1 MQLTPRG
8 PIALIGTLDTK
19 GGEVRFLKE
28 HLESLGLRALTVD
41 VGIAG
46 VPLFEPDVKREK
58 IALLGGTSIDALIA
72 ARDRGRAVVAM
83 QSGLSSWMRDSFG
96 PVGIS
101 GVLGI
106 GGSAGTSIASAA
118 MRQLPLGIPKLIVS
132 TSASGD
138 TRPHVG
144 TSDIIMMPSVADLAG
159 LNRITRTILTNAAN
173 AIAGMCCLPLARA
186 AHSERPC
193 LGATMFGVTTP
204 CVSRVRE
211 LVEQAG
217 YTLLVFSAN
226 GVGGRVMEQLIRDHM
241 IEGVID
247 ITTTELA
254 DELGGGIL
262 SAGPDRLEQAGR
274 SAIPQVISVG
284 ALDMVNFG
292 PLDTVPENFRSRTLY
307 RHNSAVTLMRTTSS
321 ENAILGRQI
330 AEKANM
336 AQGPVTIVLP
346 IKGVSAIDYPGQPF
360 HDPNADHEL
369 FEAIRTNIN
378 SKVKLVEVD
387 AHINDPAFAVRL
399 VSEYLDLVADR
410 KNEEKNNNDLA

>member
-1 MQLTPRG
+1 MQLTAQG
-8 PIALIGTLDTK
+8 PIALVGTLDTK

-28 HLESLGLRALTVD
+28 RLDSMGLKTLVID

-46 VPLFEPDVKREK
+46 VPLFEADVRREE
-58 IALLGGTSIDALIA
+58 IAVRGGSSIEALIA
-72 ARDRGRAVVAM
+72 GKDRGSAVVSM
-83 QSGLSSWMRDSFG
+83 QSGLSNWMLESFG
-96 PVGIS
+96 PLHIS

-106 GGSAGTSIASAA
+106 GGSAGTSIAATA
-118 MRQLPLGIPKLIVS
+118 MRQMPLGIPKLIVS

-144 TSDIIMMPSVADLAG
+144 TSDIIMFPSVADLAG
-159 LNRITRTILTNAAN
+159 LNRITRTILANAAN
-173 AIAGMCCLPLARA
+173 AIAGMCCLPPAPA
-186 AHSERPC
+186 VDGERPC

-204 CVSRVRE
+204 CVTRVRE
-211 LVEQAG
+211 LVEEAG

-226 GVGGRVMEQLIRDHM
+226 GVGGRVMEQLVRDHM

-274 SAIPQVISVG
+274 SGIPQVISVG

-292 PLDTVPENFRSRTLY
+292 PMDTVPEKFRSRTLY

-330 AEKANM
+330 AEKANLSN
-336 AQGPVTIVLP
+336 GPVTIVLP
-346 IKGVSAIDYPGQPF
+346 LKGVSAIDCPGQPF
-360 HDPNADHEL
+360 QDPNADGAL

-387 AHINDPAFAVRL
+387 AHINDPAFAARL
-399 VSEYLDLVADR
+399 VAEYLEIKEKKTNDVA
-410 KNEEKNNNDLA
+410 

>member
-1 MQLTPRG
+1 MQLTPQG

-28 HLESLGLRALTVD
+28 RLESLGLQTLVVD
-41 VGIAG
+41 VGIAS
-46 VPLFEPDVKREK
+46 VPLFEPDVRRED
-58 IALLGGTSIDALIA
+58 IALRGGSSIEALLA
-72 ARDRGRAVVAM
+72 GKDRGNAVVTM
-83 QSGLSSWMRDSFG
+83 QSGLSSWMRESFG
-96 PVGIS
+96 PLHIS

-106 GGSAGTSIASAA
+106 GGSAGTSIAATA
-118 MRQLPLGIPKLIVS
+118 MRQLPIGIPKIIVS

-144 TSDIIMMPSVADLAG
+144 TSDIIMIPSVADLAG
-159 LNRITRTILTNAAN
+159 LNRITRTILANAAN
-173 AIAGMCCLPLARA
+173 AIAGMCCLPTAPEA
-186 AHSERPC
+186 EGERPC

-204 CVSRVRE
+204 CVTRVRE
-211 LVEQAG
+211 LVEEAG

-274 SAIPQVISVG
+274 SGIPQVISVG

-292 PLDTVPENFRSRTLY
+292 PMETVPEKFKSRKLY
-307 RHNSAVTLMRTTSS
+307 RHNSAVSLMRTTVS

-330 AEKANM
+330 ADKVNVSK
-336 AQGPVTIVLP
+336 GPVTIVLP
-346 IKGVSAIDYPGQPF
+346 LKGVSAIDCPGQPF
-360 HDPNADHEL
+360 HDPDADHAL
-369 FEAIRTNIN
+369 FESIRTNIN

-387 AHINDPAFAVRL
+387 AHINDPAFAARL
-399 VSEYLDLVADR
+399 VTEYLEI
-410 KNEEKNNNDLA
+410 KEKKTNDLA

>member
-8 PIALIGTLDTK
+8 PIALVGTLDTK
-19 GGEVRFLKE
+19 GVEVRFLKE
-28 HLESLGLRALTVD
+28 RLESLGLKTLVID

-46 VPLFEPDVKREK
+46 VPQFEPDVSREE
-58 IALLGGTSIDALIA
+58 IASRGGTSIETLIA
-72 ARDRGRAVVAM
+72 GRDRGSAVVAM
-83 QSGLSSWMRDSFG
+83 QSGLSSWMVDFFG
-96 PVGIS
+96 PLQLS

-106 GGSAGTSIASAA
+106 GGSAGTSIAATA

-144 TSDIIMMPSVADLAG
+144 TSDIIMIPSVADLAG
-159 LNRITRTILTNAAN
+159 LNRITRTILANAAN
-173 AIAGMCCLPLARA
+173 AIAGMCCLPPAPA
-186 AHSERPC
+186 VEGERPC

-204 CVSRVRE
+204 CVTRVRE
-211 LVEQAG
+211 LVEEAG

-226 GVGGRVMEQLIRDHM
+226 GVGGRVMEQLIRDRM

-292 PLDTVPENFRSRTLY
+292 PIDTVPEKFQSRTLY

-336 AQGPVTIVLP
+336 SKGPVTIVLP
-346 IKGVSAIDYPGQPF
+346 LKGVSAIDFPGQPF

-369 FEAIRTNIN
+369 FESIRTH
-378 SKVKLVEVD
+378 VG
-387 AHINDPAFAVRL
+387 PR
-399 VSEYLDLVADR
+399 
-410 KNEEKNNNDLA
+410 

>member
-1 MQLTPRG
+1 
-8 PIALIGTLDTK
+8 
-19 GGEVRFLKE
+19 
-28 HLESLGLRALTVD
+28 
-41 VGIAG
+41 
-46 VPLFEPDVKREK
+46 
-58 IALLGGTSIDALIA
+58 
-72 ARDRGRAVVAM
+72 
-83 QSGLSSWMRDSFG
+83 
-96 PVGIS
+96 
-101 GVLGI
+101 
-106 GGSAGTSIASAA
+106 
-118 MRQLPLGIPKLIVS
+118 
-132 TSASGD
+132 
-138 TRPHVG
+138 
-144 TSDIIMMPSVADLAG
+144 
-159 LNRITRTILTNAAN
+159 
-173 AIAGMCCLPLARA
+173 
-186 AHSERPC
+186 
-193 LGATMFGVTTP
+193 MFGVTTP
-204 CVSRVRE
+204 CVTRVRE

-241 IEGVID
+241 IEGIID

-292 PLDTVPENFRSRTLY
+292 PMDTVPENFRSRTLY

-336 AQGPVTIVLP
+336 SLGPVTIVLP
-346 IKGVSAIDYPGQPF
+346 LKGVSAIDYPDQPF
-360 HDPNADHEL
+360 HDPDADREL

-387 AHINDPAFAVRL
+387 AHINDPAFAARL

-410 KNEEKNNNDLA
+410 KNEEKNKNDLA

>member
-1 MQLTPRG
+1 MQLTPQG

-28 HLESLGLRALTVD
+28 RLESLGLKALVID

-46 VPLFEPDVKREK
+46 MPLFEPDVRREE
-58 IALLGGTSIDALIA
+58 IALRGGTSIEALLA
-72 ARDRGRAVVAM
+72 GKDRGSAVVAM
-83 QSGLSSWMRDSFG
+83 QSGLSNWMRESFA
-96 PVGIS
+96 PLHIS

-106 GGSAGTSIASAA
+106 GGSAGTSIVATA

-144 TSDIIMMPSVADLAG
+144 TSDIIMIPSVADLAG
-159 LNRITRTILTNAAN
+159 LNRITRTILANAVN
-173 AIAGMCCLPLARA
+173 AIAGMCCLPPAPEVEG
-186 AHSERPC
+186 ERPC
-193 LGATMFGVTTP
+193 LGATMFGVTTL
-204 CVSRVRE
+204 CVTRVRE
-211 LVEQAG
+211 LVEEAG
-217 YTLLVFSAN
+217 FTLLVFSAN
-226 GVGGRVMEQLIRDHM
+226 GVGGRVMEQLVRDHM

-274 SAIPQVISVG
+274 SGIPQVISVG

-292 PLDTVPENFRSRTLY
+292 PMETVPEKFKNRKLY
-307 RHNSAVTLMRTTSS
+307 RHNSAVTLMRTTSEQNS
-321 ENAILGRQI
+321 ILGRQI

-336 AQGPVTIVLP
+336 STGAVTIVLP
-346 IKGVSAIDYPGQPF
+346 LKGVSAIDCPGQPF
-360 HDPNADHEL
+360 HDPDADHAL
-369 FEAIRTNIN
+369 FESIRTNLDT
-378 SKVKLVEVD
+378 KVKLVEVD
-387 AHINDPAFAVRL
+387 AHINDPVFAARL
-399 VSEYLDLVADR
+399 VTEYLEI
-410 KNEEKNNNDLA
+410 KEKKTNDLA

>member
-1 MQLTPRG
+1 MQLTPQG

-28 HLESLGLRALTVD
+28 RLESLGLKALVID

-46 VPLFEPDVKREK
+46 MPLFEPDVRREE
-58 IALLGGTSIDALIA
+58 IALRGGTSIEALLA
-72 ARDRGRAVVAM
+72 GKDRGSAVVAM
-83 QSGLSSWMRDSFG
+83 QSGLSNWMRESFA
-96 PVGIS
+96 PLHIS

-106 GGSAGTSIASAA
+106 GGSAGTSIAATA

-144 TSDIIMMPSVADLAG
+144 TSDIIMIPSVADLAG
-159 LNRITRTILTNAAN
+159 LNRITRTILANAVN
-173 AIAGMCCLPLARA
+173 AIAGMCCLPPAPEVEG
-186 AHSERPC
+186 ERPC
-193 LGATMFGVTTP
+193 LGATMFGVTTL
-204 CVSRVRE
+204 CVTRVRE
-211 LVEQAG
+211 LVEEAG
-217 YTLLVFSAN
+217 FTLLVFSAN
-226 GVGGRVMEQLIRDHM
+226 GVGGRVMEQLVRDHM

-274 SAIPQVISVG
+274 SGIPQVISVG

-292 PLDTVPENFRSRTLY
+292 PMETVPEKFKNRKLY
-307 RHNSAVTLMRTTSS
+307 RHNSAVTLMRTTS
-321 ENAILGRQI
+321 EQNAILGRQI

-336 AQGPVTIVLP
+336 STGAVTIVLP
-346 IKGVSAIDYPGQPF
+346 LKGVSAIDCPGQPF
-360 HDPNADHEL
+360 HDPDADHAL
-369 FEAIRTNIN
+369 FESIRTNLDT
-378 SKVKLVEVD
+378 KVKLVEVD
-387 AHINDPAFAVRL
+387 AHINDPVFAARL
-399 VSEYLDLVADR
+399 VTEYLEI
-410 KNEEKNNNDLA
+410 KEKKTNDLA

>member
-1 MQLTPRG
+1 MQLTSRG
-8 PIALIGTLDTK
+8 PIALVGTLDTK
-19 GGEVRFLKE
+19 GVEVRFLKE
-28 HLESLGLRALTVD
+28 RLESLGLKTLVID

-46 VPLFEPDVKREK
+46 TPQFEPDVSRQE
-58 IALLGGTSIDALIA
+58 IAARNGTSIDALIA
-72 ARDRGRAVVAM
+72 GRDRGNAVVAM
-83 QSGLSSWMRDSFG
+83 QAGLSSWMVESFG
-96 PVGIS
+96 PLGLS

-106 GGSAGTSIASAA
+106 GGSAGTSITATA
-118 MRQLPLGIPKLIVS
+118 MRQLPLGIPKMIVS

-144 TSDIIMMPSVADLAG
+144 TSDIIMFPSVADLAG
-159 LNRITRTILTNAAN
+159 LNRITRTILANAAN
-173 AIAGMCCLPLARA
+173 AIAGMCCLPPAPA
-186 AHSERPC
+186 IEGERPC

-204 CVSRVRE
+204 CVTRVRE

-226 GVGGRVMEQLIRDHM
+226 GVGGRVMEQLIRDRL

-292 PLDTVPENFRSRTLY
+292 PMDTVPEKFKGRTLY

-330 AEKANM
+330 AERASMSK
-336 AQGPVTIVLP
+336 GPVTIVLP
-346 IKGVSAIDYPGQPF
+346 LKGVSAIDSPGQPF
-360 HDPNADHEL
+360 HDPQTDHEL
-369 FEAIRTNIN
+369 FEAIRAHIEP
-378 SKVKLVEVD
+378 KVKLVEID
-387 AHINDPAFAVRL
+387 AHINDPAFAAQL
-399 VSEYLDLVADR
+399 VAEYLALVENR
-410 KNEEKNNNDLA
+410 KTRTERIEN

>member
-19 GGEVRFLKE
+19 GGEVGFLRE
-28 HLESLGLRALTVD
+28 RLQALGLETLVID

-46 VPLFEPDVKREK
+46 VPLFEPDVKREE
-58 IALLGGTSIDALIA
+58 IALRGGVSIETLLAG
-72 ARDRGRAVVAM
+72 RDRGRAVVAM
-83 QSGLSSWMRDSFG
+83 QSGLTSWMLDSFG
-96 PVGIS
+96 SRRLS

-106 GGSAGTSIASAA
+106 GGSAGTSIAATA
-118 MRQLPLGIPKLIVS
+118 MRQLPLGVPKLIVS

-144 TSDIIMMPSVADLAG
+144 TSDIVMMPSVADLAG
-159 LNRITRTILTNAAN
+159 LNRITRTVLTNAAN
-173 AIAGMCCLPLARA
+173 AIAGMCCLPPAPALEG
-186 AHSERPC
+186 ERPC

-204 CVSRVRE
+204 CVTRVRE
-211 LVEQAG
+211 LVEEAG

-262 SAGPDRLEQAGR
+262 TAGPDRLEQAGR
-274 SAIPQVISVG
+274 SGIPQVISVG

-292 PLDTVPENFRSRTLY
+292 PMDTVPEKFRGRTLY
-307 RHNSAVTLMRTTSS
+307 RHNSAVTLMRTTCS
-321 ENAILGRQI
+321 ENAILGQQI

-336 AQGPVTIVLP
+336 SRGPVTIVLP
-346 IKGVSAIDYPGQPF
+346 LRGVSAIDCPGQPF

-369 FEAIRTNIN
+369 FEAIRNNIGP
-378 SKVKLVEVD
+378 KVKLVEVD
-387 AHINDPAFAVRL
+387 AHINDPAFATQL
-399 VSEYLDLVADR
+399 VAEYLELKER
-410 KNEEKNNNDLA
+410 KSNDLA